1 MRRFLLKRRVRRLRE
16 WQNEFLSLDF
26 SSDFPYSPVLVQ
38 ELKTARRALS
48 AAYGEFNQATEPILI
63 ESCIYRIRAE
73 TARYDYLI
81 RAVKASGNIPVRT
94 SENIG
99 NMKNINSK
107 NMRTA
112 VEISAALEKNP
123 EKTRETMPEKS
134 GEKTLEITHES
145 VSEKAPENMPE
156 TEINLD
162 AEAVAAIALN
172 PIDGN
177 SKPKSS

>member
-26 SSDFPYSPVLVQ
+26 SADFPYSPVLVQ

-48 AAYGEFNQATEPILI
+48 AAYGEFNQATEPVLI
-63 ESCIYRIRAE
+63 ESCVYRIRAE

-81 RAVKASGNIPVRT
+81 RAVKASGNISVRT

-123 EKTRETMPEKS
+123 EKAREAMPEKS
-134 GEKTLEITHES
+134 GENNSEITREQ
-145 VSEKAPENMPE
+145 EKAPENMPE
-156 TEINLD
+156 PEINLD

-177 SKPKSS
+177 SDVKSS

>member
-107 NMRTA
+107 NIQTA
-112 VEISAALEKNP
+112 VEISAALAKNS

-134 GEKTLEITHES
+134 GENNPEITREQ
-145 VSEKAPENMPE
+145 EKAPENMPE
-156 TEINLD
+156 PEINLD

-177 SKPKSS
+177 SDAKSS

>member
-123 EKTRETMPEKS
+123 EKAREAMPEKS
-134 GEKTLEITHES
+134 SGNNPEITREQ
-145 VSEKAPENMPE
+145 EKAPENMPE
-156 TEINLD
+156 PEINLD

-177 SKPKSS
+177 SDAKSS

>member
-48 AAYGEFNQATEPILI
+48 AAYGEFNQATEPVLI
-63 ESCIYRIRAE
+63 ESCVYRIRAE
-73 TARYDYLI
+73 TARYDYLL

-112 VEISAALEKNP
+112 VEISAALAKNS

-134 GEKTLEITHES
+134 GEKTPAITREQ
-145 VSEKAPENMPE
+145 EKAPENMPE
-156 TEINLD
+156 PEINLD

-177 SKPKSS
+177 SDVKSS